1 MAVVWSWAF
10 GSEGKSPMETYLGFE
25 YINGGGTQAPFTGAD
40 NVYSYASYP
49 GTKYSWG
56 TSAVRGFRFPST
68 VAAPGAG
75 TVAVALKAKT
85 TWFGN
90 TSSPLLLIEG
100 VGDPTDMQA
109 LMYVSNA
116 STSTIA
122 MWVDSTF
129 AGTIS
134 LTLDDWHYVAISYDF
149 GVTTPNTATAT
160 FFVDG
165 SQVATATDNSGPT
178 GTETKVRITS
188 GGFSNTLGLV
198 AQCVAYDTGTSEAD
212 ASAPIFVTRVA
223 PNQDTSDAGSWSPA
237 SGGTNQVAVTAGT
250 YNNAT
255 SVVDAAPSSADNVV
269 TEVNNLSAQLGLT
282 PGIVRGG
289 TAHSYSSGTNLRAIC
304 SVRDSGGVY
313 SDSPPFTPDEN
324 DTTYGYATSTGLTGS
339 STINVKY
346 EVV

>member
-56 TSAVRGFRFPST
+56 TSALRGFRFPSA
-68 VAAPGAG
+68 VEAPGAG
-75 TVAVALKAKT
+75 RVAVAIKAKT
-85 TWFGN
+85 TWYSN
-90 TSSPLLLIEG
+90 QASPLLKIEG
-100 VGDPTDMQA
+100 INDPGDMFA
-109 LMYVSNA
+109 NMYVSNA
-116 STSTIA
+116 GTSTIS
-122 MWVDSTF
+122 MFVDNTLV
-129 AGTIS
+129 GTTTLS
-134 LTLDDWHYVAISYDF
+134 LDDWHYVAVSYDF

-165 SQVATATDNSGPT
+165 SQVATGSDSSGPT
-178 GTETKVRITS
+178 GTETKVRITT

-198 AQCVAYDTGTSEAD
+198 AQCVVYDTGTSEAD

-223 PNQDTSDAGSWSPA
+223 PNADTSDVGTWSPA
-237 SGGTNQVAVTAGT
+237 SGGTNQVAVTAGA

-255 SVVDAAPSSADNVV
+255 STVDAAPSSGDNVV
-269 TEVNNLSAQLGLT
+269 TEVNNLSTQLGLT

-289 TAHSYSSGTNLRAIC
+289 TNHTYSSGTNLQAFASI
-304 SVRDSGGVY
+304 RDSGGAYTNGATV
-313 SDSPPFTPDEN
+313 TPDSA
-324 DTTYGYATSTGLTGS
+324 DTTYAYGTSTALTGS